1 VEEKTW
7 QITGIE
13 TQKNNPDRVNI
24 YLDGAFGFGLARQVV
39 IQQHLHEG
47 DRLTDAVIDR
57 VLLKEEIV
65 RAKNGA
71 IRLLSYRARSVEELR
86 KKLSERGY
94 SSRVIE
100 RVIGDFLRAGLLD
113 DRSFAMAFARSRLS
127 QKTMGKRLLRQEVM
141 KKGIPG
147 DLAEEAVEEAFG
159 EREETDL
166 ALELGRKKR
175 KLLKGDAL
183 QVKRKLSAFLYR
195 RGFSWDVIA
204 QVLKEVV

>member
-1 VEEKTW
+1 MEEKTW

-57 VLLKEEIV
+57 VLLKEEVV

-71 IRLLSYRARSVEELR
+71 IRLLSYRARSEAELR

-113 DRSFAMAFARSRLS
+113 DRSFAMAFARLWRSLYQPESR
-127 QKTMGKRLLRQEVM
+127 T
-141 KKGIPG
+141 
-147 DLAEEAVEEAFG
+147 
-159 EREETDL
+159 
-166 ALELGRKKR
+166 
-175 KLLKGDAL
+175 
-183 QVKRKLSAFLYR
+183 
-195 RGFSWDVIA
+195 
-204 QVLKEVV
+204 